1 MQLPTI
7 CPNCSGSK
15 VLLYFDSVYF
25 YLVCDRC
32 GMSGSRALSEEDAV
46 NVWNERGD
54 TTFTYE
60 VVQDTSK
67 LVKTLSCESQ
77 RASERFAI
85 NWPVVIALSS
95 PTGRK
100 VTGVMRNISPYGA
113 FLHLRGGNLSEIPNT
128 VEELSEK
135 RMYMYYKNPPVPS
148 ENGESE
154 AGENKLANTI
164 QQVELVPRHL
174 LQNSQIIGIGGNFKS
189 PNSEQLESVEGLV
202 KFARSK

>member
-1 MQLPTI
+1 MQLPRI

-32 GMSGSRALSEEDAV
+32 GMSGARALGEEDAV
-46 NVWNERGD
+46 DEWNERGD

-67 LVKTLSCESQ
+67 LVRTFSCESQ

-85 NWPVVIALSS
+85 NLPVVIALSS

-100 VTGVMRNISPYGA
+100 VTGVMRNISLYGA

-154 AGENKLANTI
+154 ADGQRRANTI
-164 QQVELVPRHL
+164 QQVEFVPRHL
-174 LQNSQIIGIGGNFKS
+174 LQHSQIIGIGGNFKS
-189 PNSEQLESVEGLV
+189 PNSQQLESVEELV